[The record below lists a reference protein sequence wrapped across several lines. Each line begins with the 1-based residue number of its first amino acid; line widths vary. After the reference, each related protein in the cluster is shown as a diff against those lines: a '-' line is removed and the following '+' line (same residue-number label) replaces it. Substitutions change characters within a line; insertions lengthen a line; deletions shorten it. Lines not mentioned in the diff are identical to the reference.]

1 MDLLSFLVSITLIGF
16 AIQIGEVW
24 IVFGAT
30 LILVLS
36 SKDIKASILTLISV
50 GVLYFINGVG
60 MKDYWIF
67 AIFGLLILAYIMGLG
82 KEDAAPA
89 DPYAG
94 LLGGMGGEGGMG
106 MMG

>member
-1 MDLLSFLVSITLIGF
+1 MDLLTFLIAITLLGF
-16 AIQIGEVW
+16 AIQLGEVW

-36 SKDIKASILTLISV
+36 SKDLKGSFLMIFSV
-50 GVLYFINGVG
+50 IVIYFINYVG

-67 AIFGLLILAYIMGLG
+67 AIFGLLILAYLLGLG
-82 KEDAAPA
+82 KEEAAPA

-94 LLGGMGGEGGMG
+94 LLGGMGGDGMG